1 MTTQLFCDGPYIS
14 AVTKTT
20 SSTFKMSK
28 TMDQEEDGRETTLMR
43 KRASNF
49 PTNQVL
55 PGCTRRGGH
64 HLHKVFLELFK
75 DELLSRPAV
84 ISSCAHIP

>member
-1 MTTQLFCDGPYIS
+1 MFVKLRNRIFVILLLLVIRKMITQLFCDGLYIS

-43 KRASNF
+43 KRALNF
-49 PTNQVL
+49 KSKKLNS
-55 PGCTRRGGH
+55 H
-64 HLHKVFLELFK
+64 
-75 DELLSRPAV
+75 
-84 ISSCAHIP
+84 